1 MFASLRSRMF
11 AGFVLV
17 IAVVLLVS
25 AVTLLVFAARSNLT
39 VRAEL
44 RNTAARLLQRPELTL
59 DRPGLHD
66 ELAERISENFGF
78 RVLVVDA
85 QGRVVADSSAGERVG
100 FQTSLRIPRDPLREV
115 FTIRDLDG
123 QLWLYTGRRAASGYA
138 LVVME
143 PRRPVRDLLSSP
155 ITVELLRAL
164 GQSGLVAL
172 ALSLIL
178 AFVLSRSVAA
188 PLSQI
193 SEAARRLASG
203 QKTVVQPAGPKEVRV
218 LAESFNEM
226 SAQVFAS
233 QQSQRDFVANVS
245 HELKTPLTSVQGF
258 AQAILDG
265 TAGTPEARQQAAQ
278 VIYDES
284 GRMHRLVLDLLDLA
298 RLDAGTADLRRERV
312 ELDVLLQ
319 AVIERLMPQS
329 VRAGVALVDQIGSLP
344 PVVGDGDRLS
354 QVFNN
359 LVENAIKHTP
369 AGGKVSIS
377 TQTREG
383 QAAVSI
389 RDTGPGIPPEELP
402 RIFERFYQMDKSRK
416 HGPSHSAGL
425 GLAIATQI
433 VEAHGGQISAQSVV
447 GEGSEF
453 TVTLPPARPDDLTLE
468 MRAVK

>member
-1 MFASLRSRMF
+1 MFASLRSRLF
-11 AGFVLV
+11 IGFILV
-17 IAVVLLVS
+17 IAVVLLIS
-25 AVTLLVFAARSNLT
+25 AVTLLVFAARSNMT

-44 RNTAARLLQRPELTL
+44 RNTAARLLQRPELGL

-66 ELAERISENFGF
+66 ELVKRISENFGF

-85 QGRVVADSSAGERVG
+85 QGRVIADSDAGESVA
-100 FQTSLRIPRDPLREV
+100 FQSALPIPLDPLREV
-115 FTIRDLDG
+115 FTIRDVDG
-123 QLWLYTGRRAASGYA
+123 QLWLYTGRRAASGFA
-138 LVVME
+138 LVLME
-143 PRRPVRDLLSSP
+143 PRRPLRDLLSSP

-203 QKTVVQPAGPKEVRV
+203 QKTVVQPAGPKEVRI
-218 LAESFNEM
+218 LAQSFNEM
-226 SAQVFAS
+226 SAQVFSS

-265 TAGTPEARQQAAQ
+265 TAATPEARQQAAQ

-329 VRAGVALVDQIGSLP
+329 AQAGVDLVDQIGSLP
-344 PVVGDGDRLS
+344 SVVGDGDRLS

-369 AGGKVSIS
+369 AGGKVWIS
-377 TQTREG
+377 TQ
-383 QAAVSI
+383 AADGGVTVSI
-389 RDTGPGIPPEELP
+389 RDTGPGIPPEELN
-402 RIFERFYQMDKSRK
+402 RIFERFYQIDKSRK

-425 GLAIATQI
+425 GLAIAGQI
-433 VEAHGGQISAQSVV
+433 VEAHGGRISARSVV

-453 TVTLPPARPDDLTLE
+453 TVTLPAARPDDPTLE